1 MKDTK
6 LYNVIFPIWFLL
18 FFPPVIL
25 ITLAGNFVIDTLV
38 IIACFYIFKL
48 ADTQKSLQEFYKKS
62 ILKVWLFGFLAD
74 IAGASI
80 LFIFGILGDS
90 LGLSGEII
98 AGINYDPFS
107 NFVAVLIIICAML
120 VSAALIFVLNYRL
133 TFSKQIKDERLRLKV
148 AIAIAVTTL
157 PWTFL
162 LPTKWFY

>member
-1 MKDTK
+1 MH
-6 LYNVIFPIWFLL
+6 Y
-18 FFPPVIL
+18 
-25 ITLAGNFVIDTLV
+25 
-38 IIACFYIFKL
+38 
-48 ADTQKSLQEFYKKS
+48 
-62 ILKVWLFGFLAD
+62 
-74 IAGASI
+74 
-80 LFIFGILGDS
+80 
-90 LGLSGEII
+90 
-98 AGINYDPFS
+98 INYDPFS